1 MLVFKKNKKG
11 FTLVELLI
19 VVVILGILAAM
30 AIPRYGYTKA
40 ESQKQ
45 ACRTNLSAMR
55 NVVGEIIFTG
65 YGTPPVAVAAN
76 EVTPEMVAT
85 RFPQGLPKCPTGVA
99 YVWTDGEVTC
109 SVAGHDP
116 VVH

>member
-1 MLVFKKNKKG
+1 MLKFKNKNG

-19 VVVILGILAAM
+19 VVVILGILAAV
-30 AIPRYGYTKA
+30 AIPRFASTKA

-45 ACRTNLSAMR
+45 ACRSNLAAMR
-55 NVVGEIIFTG
+55 TVIGEIIFTG
-65 YGTPPVAVAAN
+65 YGTPPVPVLAEN
-76 EVTPEMVAT
+76 VTPEMVASHY
-85 RFPQGLPKCPTGVA
+85 PQGLPTCPTGVA
-99 YVWTDGEVTC
+99 YVWASGVVTC

>member
-1 MLVFKKNKKG
+1 MLKFKKNKKG

-40 ESQKQ
+40 ESQKT

-55 NVVGEIIFTG
+55 NVAGEIIFTG
-65 YGTPPVAVAAN
+65 YGTPLVAVAA
-76 EVTPEMVAT
+76 EDVTSEMVAT
-85 RFPQGLPKCPTGVA
+85 RFPQGLPTCPTGGA
-99 YVWTDGEVTC
+99 YTWAEGLVTC
-109 SVAGHDP
+109 SVVGHDP
-116 VVH
+116 AAQ

>member
-1 MLVFKKNKKG
+1 MLKFKKNKKG

-45 ACRTNLSAMR
+45 ACRTNLANMR
-55 NVVGEIIFTG
+55 SVIGEIIFTG
-65 YGTPPVAVAAN
+65 YEGSPVLAEN
-76 EVTPEMVAT
+76 VTPEMVAT
-85 RFPQGLPKCPTGVA
+85 RFPQGLPKCPTGIA
-99 YVWTDGEVTC
+99 YEWTAGVVKC
-109 SVAGHDP
+109 SVPGHDP
-116 VVH
+116 TIHP